1 MKTNEAFKKEL
12 YYNQYLE
19 NLGRSMIGLEVTNQQ
34 GHIIPR
40 EDALISCCEV
50 CDKIKSSHNTM
61 YFIGNG
67 ASACMASHMAADFN
81 KTCGCRATSFNDI
94 ALMTAVSNDISYEE
108 CFSIPLSRFA
118 VNEDALITISS
129 SGNSPNIIKAIHQ
142 AKDIGLSVITFS
154 GMNPNNQSRQLGHF
168 NFWLPANTYGL
179 VEAGHQILLHC
190 WLDTYLEINM

>member
-1 MKTNEAFKKEL
+1 MGTNEALKQKL
-12 YYNQYLE
+12 YYNQYLKD
-19 NLGRSMIGLEVTNQQ
+19 LSRSMVELEVTNQHGQ
-34 GHIIPR
+34 LVSQ
-40 EDALISCCEV
+40 EEALLSCCGI
-50 CDKIKSSHNTM
+50 CKKIKLSHNTM

-94 ALMTAVSNDISYEE
+94 ALMTAVSNDVSYEE

-118 VNEDALITISS
+118 VKKDALITISS
-129 SGNSPNIIKAIHQ
+129 SGNSPNIINAIHR
-142 AKDIGLSVITFS
+142 AKDIGLSIITFS
-154 GMNPNNQSRQLGHF
+154 GMNPNNQSRKLGHF